1 MACGT
6 VSDPAAIG
14 PRSPH
19 RKTPDISVMAFRILR
34 RTTGSHG
41 PMSPSPHPNSSTHVL
56 KCDREPP
63 WRVAGAGG
71 GSGCRA
77 TKSLAGSR
85 RSAVCARGPAPASV
99 LRRRRPF
106 PSASG
111 WSSRRAT
118 RRCERCP
125 SERARARIGSS
136 RRLHDAVRA
145 VVDRGILTRRGRLAQ
160 LGERCVRNAEVGSS
174 ILLPSTNLRSRS
186 HAEVARRSLGEGG
199 PHATSRELR
208 LASQPPLRSR
218 VGCPP

>member
-1 MACGT
+1 M

-14 PRSPH
+14 PCSPH

-34 RTTGSHG
+34 RTTGSHR
-41 PMSPSPHPNSSTHVL
+41 PMSPSPHPNSSAHVL
-56 KCDREPP
+56 ECDREPP

-85 RSAVCARGPAPASV
+85 RSAVCARGPAPAPV

-145 VVDRGILTRRGRLAQ
+145 VVDRRDSHTPGAASSAGRALRSQRRGREFDPPA
-160 LGERCVRNAEVGSS
+160 V
-174 ILLPSTNLRSRS
+174 
-186 HAEVARRSLGEGG
+186 H
-199 PHATSRELR
+199 
-208 LASQPPLRSR
+208 QPPLRSR
-218 VGCPP
+218 EGCPP